1 MTTCFAVYTPDN
13 WPLVTW
19 VPSNARATPAPPP
32 PKKKG
37 RICQFIKCYIFHPAF
52 KLNKPHILA
61 IELNWMGF
69 L

>member
-32 PKKKG
+32 PKKKEG
-37 RICQFIKCYIFHPAF
+37 YVNSSNAIYFTLH
-52 KLNKPHILA
+52 LN
-61 IELNWMGF
+61 
-69 L
+69 